1 MNLNEKKHEL
11 GLGHNDIDKF
21 IDIDSIFRYLLS
33 YRYRIGSKIKYRYR
47 FDISIFIQRIVKKI
61 LVLAVFYKIKQKR
74 QGAKNRVKVTC
85 LRNYFEVRRSDELN
99 KRSSRQV
106 KIYRKIKFIYK
117 YFDSFCQKFC
127 YFNIEYRIEISIY
140 RIDIVSN
147 QKSFYRNYR
156 NIDISISLCPIH
168 VPAQV
173 QNSLP
178 SRWAMVASYMT

>member
-1 MNLNEKKHEL
+1 MS
-11 GLGHNDIDKF
+11 IRY
-21 IDIDSIFRYLLS
+21 IDIYIAYF
-33 YRYRIGSKIKYRYR
+33 
-47 FDISIFIQRIVKKI
+47 KKN
-61 LVLAVFYKIKQKR
+61 LVLAVFYKIKQTR

-156 NIDISISLCPIH
+156 NIDISISLCPSGGI
-168 VPAQV
+168 V
-173 QNSLP
+173 QECQPYSAILGK
-178 SRWAMVASYMT
+178 